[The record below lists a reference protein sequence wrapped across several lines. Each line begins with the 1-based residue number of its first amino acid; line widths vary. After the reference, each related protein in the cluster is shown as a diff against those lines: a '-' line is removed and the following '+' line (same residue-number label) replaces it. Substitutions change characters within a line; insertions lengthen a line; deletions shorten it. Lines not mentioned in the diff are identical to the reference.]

1 MSTLTTQLELTNIYD
16 GIASITFPF
25 KNSFAEIEEVAEEER
40 ITKRCPLCGNIKELT
55 YTKENDG
62 FVTLI
67 CRSCAI
73 GYVKSCYRLNELQ
86 KSEIE
91 EREKREIKKRHIAK
105 PFLVRLIK
113 GRSNHW
119 VDIETGTIYE
129 KSDIPYEQAHHGLCE
144 QYGRPVLRND
154 GFPASVFIAKE
165 KPKPFCYS
173 RSIKVPFMNAD
184 KQRSTWEF
192 SPYGLEEVS
201 SGLKEGLTVK
211 QIATRVCAPLE
222 AVENVIEKKLGGDI
236 NGTKR
241 NKAKRKREPA
251 RNRVTRR
258 RKNAR

>member
-1 MSTLTTQLELTNIYD
+1 MSTNSTQLELTNIYE
-16 GIASITFPF
+16 GIESITFPF
-25 KNSFAEIEEVAEEER
+25 KNSFVVIEGLPKEEWV
-40 ITKRCPLCGNIKELT
+40 TKRCPLCGNTKELT
-55 YTKENDG
+55 YQKDNDG
-62 FVTLI
+62 FATLI

-73 GYVKSCYRLNELQ
+73 GYVESAKRIDELQ

-91 EREKREIKKRHIAK
+91 ERETHTIPSRDVAK
-105 PFLVRLIK
+105 PFLVRVIM

-129 KSDIPYEQAHHGLCE
+129 ESDISYEHAHHGLCE
-144 QYGRPVLRND
+144 QYGRPVLKND
-154 GFPASVFIAKE
+154 GFPPLVFIAKE
-165 KPKPFCYS
+165 KPKPFGYS

-192 SPYGLEEVS
+192 SPYELEEVS

-222 AVENVIEKKLGGDI
+222 AVETVIEKNLGGDI

-258 RKNAR
+258 RKNAG